1 MNNSIAVTTG
11 LSDHFDRL
19 VGKYDKYASL
29 ARSDEIRS
37 LLSEE
42 LRFSGIDIALDIGTG
57 TGNFGSLL
65 KTLCPDVFGIDL
77 NYEMLCL
84 ARKKGITPIQ
94 ALAERLP
101 FRDNTFDVVTA
112 RQVFQYLTPNQL
124 DNAVRCINGVLK
136 KTGLFILDQTSA
148 SSEKEANIVA
158 DFMSVSG
165 HKTSFLDIQSLAK
178 IVELAGFTI
187 TRTLLHEHTVYE
199 SAADFCDVRNIS
211 RDQYAAR
218 SNIIYGENGFK
229 ARISDEGIEYTR
241 KYALLVARK

>member
-1 MNNSIAVTTG
+1 MDKSTTIATG

-42 LRFSGIDIALDIGTG
+42 LSFSGIDTALDIGTG
-57 TGNFGSLL
+57 TGNFGSLS
-65 KTLCPDVFGIDL
+65 KTLCSDVFGIDL

-84 ARKKGITPIQ
+84 ARTKGIVPIQ

-101 FRDNTFDVVTA
+101 FRDNSFDVVTA
-112 RQVFQYLTPNQL
+112 RQVFQYLTPHQL
-124 DNAVRCINGVLK
+124 DNAFRCIYCALK
-136 KTGLFILDQTSA
+136 KTGLFILDQISA

-158 DFMSVSG
+158 DFMSVFG
-165 HKTSFLDIQSLAK
+165 HQTSFLDIQSLAK
-178 IVELAGFTI
+178 TVESAGFTI
-187 TRTLLHEHTVYE
+187 TKTLLHEHTVYE

-211 RDQYAAR
+211 RDQYPAR
-218 SNIIYGENGFK
+218 SSLIYGRNGFK